1 MKVLAVSLAAVFLL
15 MGVPALAS
23 AAPADS
29 FRPAASSAGSSCR
42 ARKKRAKKQ
51 AADSKGK
58 KKGKKDEKKPYGFEL

>member
-1 MKVLAVSLAAVFLL
+1 MRVFAVFLAAVFVL

>member
-1 MKVLAVSLAAVFLL
+1 MKVLAFSLAAVFVLT
-15 MGVPALAS
+15 GVPALAS

-29 FRPAASSAGSSCR
+29 FRPAASSAGSICR
-42 ARKKRAKKQ
+42 ARKKKAKKQ